1 MSDGA
6 LSPEAT
12 KAFASASFQANF
24 PINTGEGGLT
34 SNYFVTH
41 KLNHNDNRYLD
52 TIHPEKFKIIIFKF
66 MSLFFNKSLA
76 FRILKYITIN
86 KMSDTYIYCY
96 KSHVFFR
103 PNWSSDLKYFPKEV
117 PKDMPDIILQI
128 GSGLYGVKDKDDK
141 FDEDRYK
148 KVMSFCKMTEI
159 KIAQGAKQTGGKIVA
174 SKITPEIA
182 YYRDTVIGKDLIS
195 PNRFPYANTTQ
206 ELLEFVGK
214 LQNLSKKPVGIK
226 IVISDRDNTQK
237 FVQEIK
243 DRFDK
248 NMSIP
253 DFITIDGGDGG
264 SATAPLELMESVG
277 LTSDNS
283 LFIIDYML
291 SKYNLRDKIKVVV
304 SGKILTPDDVIVKL
318 SLGADMISIARGFM
332 MSAGCIRARH
342 CSGVGGKKC
351 PVGLATQD
359 KKKRASYLINKE
371 RDKIANYHNN
381 LLQGIKTVL
390 AVVGVD
396 QCSKLQKQHLA
407 YKTNSGD
414 LYFDI
419 KEYFEKKLHLK

>member
-1 MSDGA
+1 
-6 LSPEAT
+6 
-12 KAFASASFQANF
+12 
-24 PINTGEGGLT
+24 
-34 SNYFVTH
+34 
-41 KLNHNDNRYLD
+41 
-52 TIHPEKFKIIIFKF
+52 

-128 GSGLYGVKDKDDK
+128 GSGLYGVKDKDNK

-342 CSGVGGKKC
+342 CSGVEGKKC